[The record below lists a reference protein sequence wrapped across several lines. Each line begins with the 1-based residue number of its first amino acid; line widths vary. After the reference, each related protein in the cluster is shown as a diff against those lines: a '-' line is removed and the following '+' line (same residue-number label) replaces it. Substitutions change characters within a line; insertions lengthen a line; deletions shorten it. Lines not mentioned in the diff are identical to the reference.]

1 MTMDIAAAEG
11 DAAAGRTATAATTT
25 QARILVVEDDDNIAA
40 LLARELRG
48 LGHTVDAV
56 RYAEDALFAARAN
69 DYALMIVDLG
79 LPDGDGLDLVREM
92 RRRSVEAPILM
103 LTARRRV
110 EDRVVGLSSGADDYL
125 VKPFAVPEMRARVTA
140 LLRRPSRLRGHRIS
154 IANVVVDSDAL
165 EAVVDGVSLALPRK
179 QFQLL
184 ELLARRKNHMT
195 PKRMIEETL
204 YGFDDD
210 VTANSIEAQISKLR
224 RALAGAGAGIAIET
238 RRGIGYRLVGARRS
252 CAALKPPTAEPIC
265 GCSIRTGSFRR
276 GSRPTGSGWRNSAT
290 MAPGTSCGGWCT
302 GWPGRR
308 GRSAMVRSARWR
320 LALDDK
326 FVAGE
331 RVLPVDVARLVAALE
346 QALGKPEKSA

>member
-1 MTMDIAAAEG
+1 MTMDYAAAEG
-11 DAAAGRTATAATTT
+11 DAAARSDRTAATTT

-40 LLARELRG
+40 LLGRELRG

-56 RYAEDALFAARAN
+56 RYVEDALFAARAN

-110 EDRVVGLSSGADDYL
+110 EDRVIGLTSGADDYL
-125 VKPFAVPEMRARVTA
+125 VKPFAVPEVRARVTA
-140 LLRRPSRLRGHRIS
+140 LLRRPSRLRGSRIS
-154 IANVVVDSDAL
+154 IANVVVDCDAL
-165 EAVVDGVSLALPRK
+165 EAVVDGASLALPRK

-210 VTANSIEAQISKLR
+210 VQPNSIEAQISKLR
-224 RALAGAGAGIAIET
+224 RALANAGAGIAIET
-238 RRGIGYRLVGARRS
+238 RRGIGYRLVGA
-252 CAALKPPTAEPIC
+252 
-265 GCSIRTGSFRR
+265 GV
-276 GSRPTGSGWRNSAT
+276 
-290 MAPGTSCGGWCT
+290 APH
-302 GWPGRR
+302 
-308 GRSAMVRSARWR
+308 
-320 LALDDK
+320 
-326 FVAGE
+326 
-331 RVLPVDVARLVAALE
+331 
-346 QALGKPEKSA
+346 

>member
-1 MTMDIAAAEG
+1 MTLDLGPAERN
-11 DAAAGRTATAATTT
+11 AAAGSDRLQTAPS
-25 QARILVVEDDDNIAA
+25 QARILVVEDDENIAA
-40 LLARELRG
+40 LLGRELRG
-48 LGHTVDAV
+48 LGHTVDLV

-79 LPDGDGLDLVREM
+79 LPDGDGLDLVREL
-92 RRRSVEAPILM
+92 RRRTVEAPILM

-110 EDRVVGLSSGADDYL
+110 EDRVIGLTSGADDYL
-125 VKPFAVPEMRARVTA
+125 VKPFAVPEVRARVTA

-154 IANVVVDSDAL
+154 IANMVVDSDAL

-224 RALAGAGAGIAIET
+224 RALKAAGAGVSLET
-238 RRGIGYRLVGARRS
+238 RRGIGYRLVGAGH
-252 CAALKPPTAEPIC
+252 AA
-265 GCSIRTGSFRR
+265 
-276 GSRPTGSGWRNSAT
+276 N
-290 MAPGTSCGGWCT
+290 
-302 GWPGRR
+302 
-308 GRSAMVRSARWR
+308 
-320 LALDDK
+320 
-326 FVAGE
+326 
-331 RVLPVDVARLVAALE
+331 
-346 QALGKPEKSA
+346 

>member
-1 MTMDIAAAEG
+1 MTLDLGPAEGNAAASS
-11 DAAAGRTATAATTT
+11 DRLQAAPS
-25 QARILVVEDDDNIAA
+25 QARILVIEDDDNLAA
-40 LLARELRG
+40 LLGRELRG
-48 LGHTVDAV
+48 LGHTVDLV

-79 LPDGDGLDLVREM
+79 LPDGDGLDLVREL
-92 RRRSVEAPILM
+92 RRRTVEAPILM

-110 EDRVVGLSSGADDYL
+110 EDRVIGLTSGADDYL
-125 VKPFAVPEMRARVTA
+125 VKPFAVPEVRARVTA

-154 IANVVVDSDAL
+154 IANMVIDSDAL

-224 RALAGAGAGIAIET
+224 RALKSAGAGGSLET
-238 RRGIGYRLVGARRS
+238 RRGIGYLLVGAGQ
-252 CAALKPPTAEPIC
+252 AA
-265 GCSIRTGSFRR
+265 
-276 GSRPTGSGWRNSAT
+276 N
-290 MAPGTSCGGWCT
+290 
-302 GWPGRR
+302 
-308 GRSAMVRSARWR
+308 
-320 LALDDK
+320 
-326 FVAGE
+326 
-331 RVLPVDVARLVAALE
+331 
-346 QALGKPEKSA
+346 

>member
-1 MTMDIAAAEG
+1 MTLDFGPAEG
-11 DAAAGRTATAATTT
+11 NAAAGNDRLEAAPS

-48 LGHTVDAV
+48 LGHTVDLV

-69 DYALMIVDLG
+69 DYALMLVDLG
-79 LPDGDGLDLVREM
+79 LPDGDGLDLVREL

-110 EDRVVGLSSGADDYL
+110 EDRVIGLTSGADDYL
-125 VKPFAVPEMRARVTA
+125 VKPFAVPEVRARVSA

-154 IANVVVDSDAL
+154 IANMVVDSDAL

-184 ELLARRKNHMT
+184 ELLTRRKNHMT

-224 RALAGAGAGIAIET
+224 RALKAAGAGVSLET
-238 RRGIGYRLVGARRS
+238 RRGIGYRLVGAGH
-252 CAALKPPTAEPIC
+252 AA
-265 GCSIRTGSFRR
+265 
-276 GSRPTGSGWRNSAT
+276 N
-290 MAPGTSCGGWCT
+290 
-302 GWPGRR
+302 
-308 GRSAMVRSARWR
+308 
-320 LALDDK
+320 
-326 FVAGE
+326 
-331 RVLPVDVARLVAALE
+331 
-346 QALGKPEKSA
+346 

>member
-1 MTMDIAAAEG
+1 MTLALGPAERN
-11 DAAAGRTATAATTT
+11 AAAGSDRLQTAPS
-25 QARILVVEDDDNIAA
+25 QARILVVEDDENIAA
-40 LLARELRG
+40 LLGRELRG
-48 LGHTVDAV
+48 LGHTVDLV

-79 LPDGDGLDLVREM
+79 LPDGDGLDLVREL
-92 RRRSVEAPILM
+92 RRRTVEAPILM

-110 EDRVVGLSSGADDYL
+110 EDRVIGLTSGADDYL
-125 VKPFAVPEMRARVTA
+125 VKPFAVPEVRARVTA

-154 IANVVVDSDAL
+154 IANMVVDSDAL

-224 RALAGAGAGIAIET
+224 RALKAAGAGVSLET
-238 RRGIGYRLVGARRS
+238 RRGSGYRLVGAGQ
-252 CAALKPPTAEPIC
+252 AA
-265 GCSIRTGSFRR
+265 
-276 GSRPTGSGWRNSAT
+276 N
-290 MAPGTSCGGWCT
+290 
-302 GWPGRR
+302 
-308 GRSAMVRSARWR
+308 
-320 LALDDK
+320 
-326 FVAGE
+326 
-331 RVLPVDVARLVAALE
+331 
-346 QALGKPEKSA
+346 